1 MDEDARKLIADHL
14 GVAPALVADDA
25 SFRSLGADSLD
36 LVSLT
41 MAFEEA
47 FDLHI
52 PDEQAEGCTTV
63 ADALKL
69 LSRCTSLKPKAAPAE
84 LIHVGGR

>member
-1 MDEDARKLIADHL
+1 MEESARKVIAEHL
-14 GVAPALVADDA
+14 GVSPSLILDTV

-52 PDEQAEGCTTV
+52 PDDQAESCTTV
-63 ADALKL
+63 GDAMAL
-69 LSRCTSLKPKAAPAE
+69 LSSRFETGEAVLLDE
-84 LIHVGGR
+84 

>member
-1 MDEDARKLIADHL
+1 MEESARKVIADHL
-14 GVAPALVADDA
+14 GVSPSLILDNV

-52 PDEQAEGCTTV
+52 PDDQAESCTTV
-63 ADALKL
+63 GDAIML
-69 LSRCTSLKPKAAPAE
+69 LSQRMGEAGIVSQAQHA
-84 LIHVGGR
+84 

>member
-1 MDEDARKLIADHL
+1 MVEKARKLIATHL
-14 GVAPALVADDA
+14 GVTEAMVIDSV

-47 FDLHI
+47 FDLAI
-52 PDEQAEGCTTV
+52 ADDQAESCTTV
-63 ADALKL
+63 GDVMRL
-69 LSRCTSLKPKAAPAE
+69 LDQSLSARACNFA
-84 LIHVGGR
+84 

>member
-1 MDEDARKLIADHL
+1 MEESARKVIAEHL
-14 GVAPALVADDA
+14 GVSQALILDTV

-52 PDEQAEGCTTV
+52 PDDQAEGCTTV
-63 ADALKL
+63 GDAMAL
-69 LSRCTSLKPKAAPAE
+69 LSARLGAGEPM
-84 LIHVGGR
+84 LIDE